1 MIIIATVG
9 AGLLVAG
16 YALHLIGL
24 GTPSCGC
31 GSSSASSSS
40 GTHFSV
46 VMSLNGFND
55 SKIHRLP
62 WPIMNVTLGQKV
74 TIHLAN
80 CDTTQSH
87 GFSITNSNRT
97 YVRGVT
103 VAPNQCL
110 DVAFTADTLGT
121 FQVQCTIF
129 CTIHIPWMFNG
140 KFNVNP

>member
-1 MIIIATVG
+1 MVIVG
-9 AGLLVAG
+9 TGFVTAA
-16 YALHLIGL
+16 YAFHLFGL
-24 GTPSCGC
+24 GSPGCGC
-31 GSSSASSSS
+31 GSNYSNNSPGA
-40 GTHFSV
+40 HFTV

-55 SKIHRLP
+55 SKIHGLP
-62 WPIMNVTLGQKV
+62 WPIMNVTMGQNV

-80 CDTTQSH
+80 CDSTQAH
-87 GFSITNSNRT
+87 GFSIMSSART

-110 DVAFTADTLGT
+110 DVTFTADTLGT

-129 CTIHIPWMFNG
+129 CTVHIPWMFNG